1 MVVLVSTVQQ
11 NESAHINTLC
21 VHVIRFSCVRLLAIP
36 WTVAQQATLSRGF
49 SRQGPGV
56 GCRVLLQGIFPTQGS
71 NPCLISP
78 ALAGRFFTTSA
89 TCEVH
94 INIYALPFGL
104 PSRSGH
110 RRAVS
115 RVCPSSDDILPL
127 TRVTTSATVSSPFP
141 ACHALMLIQAKVP
154 VTEIAY

>member
-1 MVVLVSTVQQ
+1 M
-11 NESAHINTLC
+11 LC
-21 VHVIRFSCVRLLAIP
+21 L
-36 WTVAQQATLSRGF
+36 VAQSCPILCNPMDYSPPDSSVHADS
-49 SRQGPGV
+49 PGENTAV
-56 GCRVLLQGIFPTQGS
+56 GCHVLLQGIFPTQGS

-94 INIYALPFGL
+94 INIYALSLGL

-154 VTEIAY
+154 VTAIAY

>member
-1 MVVLVSTVQQ
+1 MLAQL
-11 NESAHINTLC
+11 I
-21 VHVIRFSCVRLLAIP
+21 SCVQRFETLWTAAHQAPLSMGFPKQEYWRWLPFPPPGDLLNP
-36 WTVAQQATLSRGF
+36 
-49 SRQGPGV
+49 
-56 GCRVLLQGIFPTQGS
+56 GS

-154 VTEIAY
+154 VTAIAY